1 MTWRQGGYAQD
12 TAVLVVTPV
21 RAAAVG
27 ATLFLARVHLAAIAP
42 YNAVVRVTEERWW
55 ACALTGWAVLDC
67 LAGGVRGLARACLS
81 AWLAAVLTG
90 LALIAHGAPAVYGT
104 FEPLSSAI
112 MTSSVLLFYL
122 AVPTACLA
130 LLPDHQPAVARHPWP
145 APVGASAAAA
155 MAVTLVL
162 TAGLDDAF
170 APLPP
175 ANPTPPPPPRPGR
188 RHADTGA
195 ARSRARGRSGGPYL
209 GAAWIPGSFP
219 KAAPAVVIQE
229 DCPPCSEDYECVP
242 RPLARAEAQFKA
254 APALPA
260 MGLRP

>member
-1 MTWRQGGYAQD
+1 M
-12 TAVLVVTPV
+12 
-21 RAAAVG
+21 
-27 ATLFLARVHLAAIAP
+27 
-42 YNAVVRVTEERWW
+42 
-55 ACALTGWAVLDC
+55 
-67 LAGGVRGLARACLS
+67 
-81 AWLAAVLTG
+81 LTG

-112 MTSSVLLFYL
+112 TTSSVLLFYL
-122 AVPTACLA
+122 ALPTACLA
-130 LLPDHQPAVARHPWP
+130 LLPVHRPAVARHPWP

-175 ANPTPPPPPRPGR
+175 ANPTPPPPPPSGPPAPQILAPPAAER
-188 RHADTGA
+188 AAGA
-195 ARSRARGRSGGPYL
+195 VGPYL

-219 KAAPAVVIQE
+219 KAAPAVVTYQPVRCAVLAHE
-229 DCPPCSEDYECVP
+229 NYLYALP